1 MGFYRR
7 NPGKWGL
14 EAMYYRDDKE
24 QLSIDEFFMPFG
36 GRLMKDNR
44 WVRLAEMM
52 PWEHIEEIYAQNMSE
67 ETGRPAIPS
76 RIAFGAIFIKEYC
89 HIGNV
94 LKKLKG
100 SDEERKKGE
109 RKGRKGNGN
118 EDIDNKMSALRE

>member
-1 MGFYRR
+1 
-7 NPGKWGL
+7 
-14 EAMYYRDDKE
+14 MYYRDDKE

-100 SDEERKKGE
+100 SDEERKNGE